1 MCSPRHSIHNRYQWQ
16 RYGQRC
22 DLMWSM
28 RRATDCTSR
37 EEVLH
42 MAWLWH
48 GTSVTDPRVLCMGQ
62 DGIDFRRVRYL
73 GVACKVNRM
82 VNSWSNV
89 VAPQM
94 TRHEAV

>member
-1 MCSPRHSIHNRYQWQ
+1 MLSMANTSATTSPE
-16 RYGQRC
+16 
-22 DLMWSM
+22 D
-28 RRATDCTSR
+28 
-37 EEVLH
+37 VLH
-42 MAWLWH
+42 KAWLWH